1 MLNAGVFDTQFVII
15 DRAGLPDCLVSGFPQ
30 FFGNGMVAP
39 VPLIPMHLIKDA
51 GFPLVDQGGVDP
63 PWVPVGVIVGA
74 HVMNHRAGFELER
87 HVRSAK

>member
-1 MLNAGVFDTQFVII
+1 MLDAGMFNTQFVIP
-15 DRAGLPDCLVSGFPQ
+15 DRAGLPDCLVSGIPQ

-39 VPLIPMHLIKDA
+39 VPLIPVHLIEDT
-51 GFPLVDQGGVDP
+51 GFPLVDKGGEDP
-63 PWVPVGVIVGA
+63 SRVPVRVIVGT